1 MKKHFWIIDTQGR
14 WHPDEGI
21 EDELSMECDSSI
33 TEQGL
38 GTSNLF
44 LGM

>member
-1 MKKHFWIIDTQGR
+1 MKQNPKIFSNF